1 VSKRRNIA
9 RFPPHFPD
17 KNDDDATETGSE
29 TQTSEA
35 FRSVS
40 FHTAGY
46 GLMGVKVTIL
56 SAEHELS
63 LTNTVDA
70 IRFAAS
76 EAVSEAVSH
85 ADANAGTLPPVQT
98 KLTSDQSSRIQ
109 IKVWSPRFLHTC
121 DLIKLPAGVW
131 LAYDTG
137 MMEPIMRVEVAVSDK
152 FVGAV
157 LNDLTV
163 RKRLVWE
170 PFLC

>member
-1 VSKRRNIA
+1 
-9 RFPPHFPD
+9 
-17 KNDDDATETGSE
+17 
-29 TQTSEA
+29 
-35 FRSVS
+35 
-40 FHTAGY
+40 
-46 GLMGVKVTIL
+46 MGVKVTIL

-85 ADANAGTLPPVQT
+85 ADANAGTLPARPNETNVEPVFED
-98 KLTSDQSSRIQ
+98 SNQS
-109 IKVWSPRFLHTC
+109 WSPRFPRTC
-121 DLIKLPAGVW
+121 DLIKLSIKLPAGVW